1 MQERVLGRYSCGA
14 QVIPG
19 LLEWGDVPEIAS
31 LIAPRPCL
39 WEVGR
44 RDALMVQDRIGPA
57 LESMRRAWQALD
69 AGANLRVDSFDGA
82 HQWNGVEAYPL
93 LERTLQP

>member
-1 MQERVLGRYSCGA
+1 
-14 QVIPG
+14 
-19 LLEWGDVPEIAS
+19 
-31 LIAPRPCL
+31 
-39 WEVGR
+39 
-44 RDALMVQDRIGPA
+44 MVQDRIGPA